1 MKGKS
6 SSKCWRNCDA
16 HHVRGIAL
24 TPTQGLARGMAVE
37 DTGGPLKAPVG
48 KGILSRMFDVFGNA
62 IDREAA
68 LSDVQWRSVHR
79 APPPLARRSTKSEIF
94 ETGIKVIDV
103 LVPLERGGKAG
114 LFGGAGVGK
123 TVLLTEMIHNMIG
136 HQKGVSIFCGI
147 GERCREGEEL
157 YRDMKEAGVLPNMVM
172 VFGQMNEPPGSRFR
186 VGHAA
191 LTMAEYFRDDEHRD
205 VLLLID
211 NIFRFIQAG
220 MEVSGLMGQM
230 PSRLGYQPT
239 MGTELSRLEERIA
252 NTDTG
257 AITSIQAVYVPADDF
272 TDPAAVHTFSH
283 LSASIVLSRK
293 RASEGLFPAIDPLQ
307 SSSKMATPGIVG
319 ERHYGLAQEI
329 RRTLAQYAELKDI
342 IAMLGL
348 EQLSPEDR
356 NVVARARRLER
367 FLTQPFF
374 TTEQFTGLK
383 GKLVSLKDA
392 LDGCERILR
401 DEFKDYPE
409 SALYMIGT
417 IDEAKGKAKPGQPA
431 APAEPESNTAAK
443 ADPKPAAD
451 PRPKPRPSHSRSPR
465 RNLNRRSNMPP
476 TLMNLKVLLPFQIF
490 AEKTGVSRIVAETR
504 EGSFGL
510 LPHRLDC
517 VAALA
522 PGILIYEN
530 EAEGEVYVAVDEGV
544 LVKTGLDVLVSVR
557 NAIGGT
563 DLGQLREAVER
574 EFLNLNEREQSVRSV
589 MAKME
594 SGFIR
599 RLAEFHHE

>member
-1 MKGKS
+1 MAADALDADAPNLGVIVSVRGSVVDVRFQQHLPPIYSVLRAGEK
-6 SSKCWRNCDA
+6 NQIVIEVLAHLDA
-16 HHVRGIAL
+16 HRVRGIAL
-24 TPTQGLARGMAVE
+24 TPTQGLARGMEVE

-48 KGILSRMFDVFGNA
+48 KAVLSRMFDVFGNT
-62 IDREAA
+62 IDREPA
-68 LSDVQWRSVHR
+68 LTDVRWRSVHR
-79 APPPLARRSTKSEIF
+79 SPPPLARRSTKSEIF

-103 LVPLERGGKAG
+103 LMPLERGGKAG

-136 HQKGVSIFCGI
+136 RQEGVSVFCGI

-157 YRDMKEAGVLPNMVM
+157 YRDMKAAGVLPNMVM

-191 LTMAEYFRDDEHRD
+191 LTIAEYFRDDEHRD

-239 MGTELSRLEERIA
+239 MGTELSALEERIA
-252 NTDTG
+252 NTDSG

-272 TDPAAVHTFSH
+272 TDPAAVHVFSH

-307 SSSKMATPGIVG
+307 SNSKMATPGIVG
-319 ERHYGLAQEI
+319 ERHYALAQEI
-329 RRTLAQYAELKDI
+329 RRTLAQYADLKDI
-342 IAMLGL
+342 ISMLGL

-374 TTEQFTGLK
+374 TTEQFTGLT

-401 DEFKDYPE
+401 DEFKDYAE

-417 IDEAKGKAKPGQPA
+417 IGEAKKG
-431 APAEPESNTAAK
+431 
-443 ADPKPAAD
+443 DPPDKPAA
-451 PRPKPRPSHSRSPR
+451 RPAARAAAKPQP
-465 RNLNRRSNMPP
+465 
-476 TLMNLKVLLPFQIF
+476 Q
-490 AEKTGVSRIVAETR
+490 
-504 EGSFGL
+504 
-510 LPHRLDC
+510 
-517 VAALA
+517 
-522 PGILIYEN
+522 PGP
-530 EAEGEVYVAVDEGV
+530 
-544 LVKTGLDVLVSVR
+544 
-557 NAIGGT
+557 AI
-563 DLGQLREAVER
+563 DAH
-574 EFLNLNEREQSVRSV
+574 
-589 MAKME
+589 E
-594 SGFIR
+594 S
-599 RLAEFHHE
+599 

>member
-1 MKGKS
+1 MNAELLRKNQGVVAAVRGSVVDIRFDNKLPAIYS
-6 SSKCWRNCDA
+6 VLRAGVKREIVIEVLAQRDQ

-24 TPTQGLARGMAVE
+24 TPTQGLARGMPVE
-37 DTGGPLKAPVG
+37 DSGGPLEAPVG
-48 KGILSRMFDVFGNA
+48 KAILSRMFDVFGNV
-62 IDREAA
+62 IDRGAP
-68 LSDVQWRSVHR
+68 LTDVQWRSVHR
-79 APPPLARRSTKSEIF
+79 DPPPLHKRSTTSTIF

-123 TVLLTEMIHNMIG
+123 TVLLTEMIHNVVA

-157 YRDMKEAGVLPNMVM
+157 YRDMKAAGVLQNMVM

-205 VLLLID
+205 VLLLVD

-220 MEVSGLMGQM
+220 MEVSGLMGHM

-252 NTDTG
+252 NTDSG

-272 TDPAAVHTFSH
+272 TDPAAVHAFSH

-307 SSSKMATPGIVG
+307 SSSRMATPGIVG
-319 ERHYGLAQEI
+319 DRHYKLAQEI
-329 RRTLAQYAELKDI
+329 RRTLAQYADLKDI

-348 EQLSPEDR
+348 EQLSPADR

-374 TTEQFTGLK
+374 TTEQFTGTT
-383 GKLVSLKDA
+383 GQLVSLNDA
-392 LDGCERILR
+392 LDGCERIMN
-401 DEFKDYPE
+401 DEFNDYPE
-409 SALYMIGT
+409 SAFYMIG
-417 IDEAKGKAKPGQPA
+417 
-431 APAEPESNTAAK
+431 
-443 ADPKPAAD
+443 
-451 PRPKPRPSHSRSPR
+451 
-465 RNLNRRSNMPP
+465 
-476 TLMNLKVLLPFQIF
+476 
-490 AEKTGVSRIVAETR
+490 
-504 EGSFGL
+504 
-510 LPHRLDC
+510 
-517 VAALA
+517 
-522 PGILIYEN
+522 
-530 EAEGEVYVAVDEGV
+530 AVDEA
-544 LVKTGLDVLVSVR
+544 VKKRKPTTT
-557 NAIGGT
+557 AAGT
-563 DLGQLREAVER
+563 VANPPPQPAV
-574 EFLNLNEREQSVRSV
+574 
-589 MAKME
+589 A
-594 SGFIR
+594 
-599 RLAEFHHE
+599 A

>member
-1 MKGKS
+1 MPELKTVNRHFCGEIIS
-6 SSKCWRNCDA
+6 VRGSVVDA
-16 HHVRGIAL
+16 RFENHLPLVYSLLHAGENGQIVIEVLTQLDEHHVRGIAL
-24 TPTQGLARGMAVE
+24 TPTQGLARGMEAK

-48 KGILSRMFDVFGNA
+48 NAVLSRMFDVFGNTL
-62 IDREAA
+62 DHEPV
-68 LSDVQWRSVHR
+68 LTDGHWRSVHQ
-79 APPPLARRSTKSEIF
+79 APPPLSRRSTKSEIL

-123 TVLLTEMIHNMIG
+123 TVLLTEMIHTMIG
-136 HQKGVSIFCGI
+136 HQQGVSIFCGI
-147 GERCREGEEL
+147 GERCREAEEL
-157 YRDMKEAGVLPNMVM
+157 YRDMKESGVLPNMAM
-172 VFGQMNEPPGSRFR
+172 IFSQMNEPPGSRFR

-239 MGTELSRLEERIA
+239 MGTELSKLEERIA
-252 NTDTG
+252 NTDAG
-257 AITSIQAVYVPADDF
+257 AITSIQAVYVPADDL

-293 RASEGLFPAIDPLQ
+293 RASEGLYPAIDPLQ
-307 SSSKMATPGIVG
+307 SSSKMATPGIIG
-319 ERHYGLAQEI
+319 DRHYGLSQEI
-329 RRTLAQYAELKDI
+329 RRTFAQYAELKDI

-392 LDGCERILR
+392 LDGCEQILH

-417 IDEAKGKAKPGQPA
+417 IDEVKEKVRTGKPIVKP
-431 APAEPESNTAAK
+431 ELETKIEAK
-443 ADPKPAAD
+443 ADPKAIAD
-451 PRPKPRPSHSRSPR
+451 SKPNRQVNPK
-465 RNLNRRSNMPP
+465 
-476 TLMNLKVLLPFQIF
+476 
-490 AEKTGVSRIVAETR
+490 
-504 EGSFGL
+504 
-510 LPHRLDC
+510 
-517 VAALA
+517 
-522 PGILIYEN
+522 
-530 EAEGEVYVAVDEGV
+530 
-544 LVKTGLDVLVSVR
+544 
-557 NAIGGT
+557 
-563 DLGQLREAVER
+563 
-574 EFLNLNEREQSVRSV
+574 
-589 MAKME
+589 
-594 SGFIR
+594 
-599 RLAEFHHE
+599 

>member
-1 MKGKS
+1 LAARKNADHQGSGKAEQS
-6 SSKCWRNCDA
+6 NPGVIVAVRGSVVDIRFEGRLPPIYSVLRTGPDKAIVIEVLAQQDER
-16 HHVRGIAL
+16 HVRGIAL

-37 DTGGPLKAPVG
+37 DTGGPLEAPVG
-48 KGILSRMFDVFGNA
+48 EAVLSRMFDVFGNT

-79 APPPLARRSTKSEIF
+79 APPPLARRSTKSEVF

-136 HQKGVSIFCGI
+136 HHQGVSIFCGI

-157 YRDMKEAGVLPNMVM
+157 YDAMKEAGVLPNMVM
-172 VFGQMNEPPGSRFR
+172 VFGQMNEPPGARFR

-239 MGTELSRLEERIA
+239 MGTELSGLEERIA
-252 NTDTG
+252 DTDTG

-293 RASEGLFPAIDPLQ
+293 RAGEGLFPAIDPLQ

-319 ERHYGLAQEI
+319 ERHYALAQEI
-329 RRTLAQYAELKDI
+329 RRTLAQYADLKDI

-348 EQLSPEDR
+348 EQLSSDDR
-356 NVVARARRLER
+356 KVVMRARRLER

-374 TTEQFTGLK
+374 TTEQFTGLE
-383 GKLVSLKDA
+383 GKAVSLEDA

-409 SALYMIGT
+409 SALYMIGA
-417 IDEAKGKAKPGQPA
+417 IGEAKAPAKPASPKAQPTPGA
-431 APAEPESNTAAK
+431 TPRAPVEQGASADES
-443 ADPKPAAD
+443 
-451 PRPKPRPSHSRSPR
+451 
-465 RNLNRRSNMPP
+465 
-476 TLMNLKVLLPFQIF
+476 
-490 AEKTGVSRIVAETR
+490 
-504 EGSFGL
+504 
-510 LPHRLDC
+510 
-517 VAALA
+517 
-522 PGILIYEN
+522 
-530 EAEGEVYVAVDEGV
+530 
-544 LVKTGLDVLVSVR
+544 
-557 NAIGGT
+557 
-563 DLGQLREAVER
+563 
-574 EFLNLNEREQSVRSV
+574 
-589 MAKME
+589 
-594 SGFIR
+594 
-599 RLAEFHHE
+599 

>member
-1 MKGKS
+1 MLFANNQDAGNRLGSWHS
-6 SSKCWRNCDA
+6 SMIHEEKRKNMGYVVAIRGSVVDIRFDEWLPQIHTVLYTGNQGDICPIVIEVMEQLDS

-24 TPTQGLARGMAVE
+24 TPTQGLARDMEVE

-48 KGILSRMFDVFGNA
+48 KEILSRMFDVFGNT
-62 IDREAA
+62 ISREPAPA
-68 LSDVQWRSVHR
+68 DVHWRSVHR
-79 APPPLARRSTKSEIF
+79 SPPPLERRSTKSEIF

-123 TVLLTEMIHNMIG
+123 TVLLTEMIHNMVG
-136 HQKGVSIFCGI
+136 HQEGVSIFCGI

-157 YRDMKEAGVLPNMVM
+157 YRDMKAAGVLPNMVM

-186 VGHAA
+186 VAHAA

-239 MGTELSRLEERIA
+239 MGTELSQLEERIA
-252 NTDTG
+252 NTDAG

-293 RASEGLFPAIDPLQ
+293 RASEGLYPAIDPLQ
-307 SSSKMATPGIVG
+307 SNSKMATPGIVG
-319 ERHYGLAQEI
+319 QRHYDLAQEI
-329 RRTLAQYAELKDI
+329 RQTLAKYAELKDI

-348 EQLSPEDR
+348 EQLSPNDR

-374 TTEQFTGLK
+374 TTEQFTSLT
-383 GKLVSLKDA
+383 GKLVSLNDA
-392 LDGCERILR
+392 LDGCEQILR
-401 DEFKDYPE
+401 DEFKDFSE
-409 SALYMIGT
+409 RSLYMIGT
-417 IDEAKGKAKPGQPA
+417 IDEAEEKAK
-431 APAEPESNTAAK
+431 STT
-443 ADPKPAAD
+443 
-451 PRPKPRPSHSRSPR
+451 SRS
-465 RNLNRRSNMPP
+465 
-476 TLMNLKVLLPFQIF
+476 
-490 AEKTGVSRIVAETR
+490 
-504 EGSFGL
+504 
-510 LPHRLDC
+510 
-517 VAALA
+517 
-522 PGILIYEN
+522 
-530 EAEGEVYVAVDEGV
+530 
-544 LVKTGLDVLVSVR
+544 
-557 NAIGGT
+557 
-563 DLGQLREAVER
+563 
-574 EFLNLNEREQSVRSV
+574 
-589 MAKME
+589 
-594 SGFIR
+594 
-599 RLAEFHHE
+599 